1 MATWSR
7 YLLGAAA
14 VLVALG
20 ARASAAM
27 AGPVEDCNTQRAGA
41 ARAPC
46 TLVVDD
52 KKHTPTVRA
61 IALLMRARAALD
73 LSDLEQA
80 EADVKAAFA
89 MRPGTPFG
97 HRVRGRLRGLQG
109 RNTEARADL
118 SKAIQLSESSTS
130 KYVSYLDRGN
140 FLLRILELPAATA
153 DFETAIRI
161 DPTKGVAY
169 VGRALANKS
178 GSNIAEALADLDRAK
193 AVEPSYWLADV
204 ERGDILVAEKRYAD
218 AVVAYDH
225 ALAMRGNDARALR
238 GRAAANAL
246 ISANG
251 KPTSADI
258 LAAPTTPTAPKTPL
272 PAAPKPGGTTT
283 TAPAAPSPT
292 APPPTT
298 PSSSPAVTPP
308 LVPPPVTAPPASVPK
323 VAAPS
328 PAGPAPASPPLPA
341 APSTAAPISPPPV
354 VTPATTKPSPA
365 SPQPSP
371 PLTPTQAPPG
381 PSVQPAMSPEPS
393 PLSPPPAPSGDDADS
408 AAKQAEER
416 RAKFKEAL
424 ELRQKGKHLEAIV
437 IYDALLRRTAADAD
451 AAVEKGRTLMALAK
465 WKEALEAF
473 KLVIESKTAPAAM
486 RAIAFESQSE
496 VLAINNQFAPAV
508 ASATSALLISPKLDR
523 ALFWRGYSWHSLGA
537 FEKALVDF
545 QLAAATAPKTA
556 QYPAWEAIVLTS
568 AGNLP
573 KARDAI
579 DRAFAIQPDNPIAL
593 AARAS
598 LNLAAGDL
606 GAAEADI
613 AQLARR
619 GALSPM
625 VLQTQQLIMIHKV
638 LKPSDRPLSTP
649 RQ

>member
-1 MATWSR
+1 
-7 YLLGAAA
+7 
-14 VLVALG
+14 
-20 ARASAAM
+20 
-27 AGPVEDCNTQRAGA
+27 
-41 ARAPC
+41 
-46 TLVVDD
+46 
-52 KKHTPTVRA
+52 
-61 IALLMRARAALD
+61 
-73 LSDLEQA
+73 
-80 EADVKAAFA
+80 
-89 MRPGTPFG
+89 
-97 HRVRGRLRGLQG
+97 
-109 RNTEARADL
+109 
-118 SKAIQLSESSTS
+118 
-130 KYVSYLDRGN
+130 
-140 FLLRILELPAATA
+140 
-153 DFETAIRI
+153 
-161 DPTKGVAY
+161 
-169 VGRALANKS
+169 
-178 GSNIAEALADLDRAK
+178 
-193 AVEPSYWLADV
+193 
-204 ERGDILVAEKRYAD
+204 
-218 AVVAYDH
+218 
-225 ALAMRGNDARALR
+225 
-238 GRAAANAL
+238 
-246 ISANG
+246 
-251 KPTSADI
+251 
-258 LAAPTTPTAPKTPL
+258 
-272 PAAPKPGGTTT
+272 
-283 TAPAAPSPT
+283 
-292 APPPTT
+292 
-298 PSSSPAVTPP
+298 
-308 LVPPPVTAPPASVPK
+308 
-323 VAAPS
+323 
-328 PAGPAPASPPLPA
+328 
-341 APSTAAPISPPPV
+341 
-354 VTPATTKPSPA
+354 
-365 SPQPSP
+365 
-371 PLTPTQAPPG
+371 
-381 PSVQPAMSPEPS
+381 MSPEPS

-638 LKPSDRPLSTP
+638 LKPSDRPLATP